1 MREILINL
9 VSNAFGPGLKGVSEN
24 SWRHLQAFSKKLVLR
39 NISPKDAAKEISGL
53 VALSPKDYI
62 TLVALD
68 DYA

>member
-1 MREILINL
+1 M
-9 VSNAFGPGLKGVSEN
+9 LKKNYVQASEKA
-24 SWRHLQAFSKKLVLR
+24 RALR
-39 NISPKDAAKEISGL
+39 NLFPKDVAKEISGL

>member
-1 MREILINL
+1 
-9 VSNAFGPGLKGVSEN
+9 
-24 SWRHLQAFSKKLVLR
+24 VLR